1 MPTKYYFVREDINN
15 VIEYHNLYAKGVN
28 ENYLYIN
35 AIAGDYTSWLD
46 VLIKRFN
53 LGNAD
58 RVSFYFNGCDGNYY
72 IVNYNKNGSSGK
84 QKVYTGFFSAELSE
98 VAESLKHVRVHTRH
112 YDY

>member
-1 MPTKYYFVREDINN
+1 MRTKYYFVPEDINN
-15 VIEYHNLYAKGVN
+15 VIEYHNLDAKVVN

-58 RVSFYFNGCDGNYY
+58 RVSMYYNGCDRCYY
-72 IVNYNKNGSSGK
+72 IVGYKNNGRSR
-84 QKVYTGFFSAELSE
+84 QKVAEVFFTEDLLD
-98 VAESLKHVRVHTRH
+98 VAESLKHARVHTRH

>member
-1 MPTKYYFVREDINN
+1 MPTKYYFVLDDINN
-15 VIEYHNLYAKGVN
+15 VIEYHNLDAKVVN

-35 AIAGDYTSWLD
+35 AINGSTDWLD

-53 LGNAD
+53 LHNAE

-72 IVNYNKNGSSGK
+72 IVDYNKNGSSGK
-84 QKVYTGFFSAELSE
+84 QKVFTGFFSAELTE
-98 VAESLKHVRVHTRH
+98 VAESLKHVRVHRRH